1 MHNRFLIS
9 RSGRGLF
16 VAGLRSVSL
25 VCAILCVL
33 ATARAEPR
41 NLDVLKREIR
51 AYVDSGDY
59 ERGVARVAAKA
70 SMWIQERAAED
81 ARGFAG
87 PQKLAVVLDLDETL
101 LSNWPAMNAADL
113 GYVPDVW
120 DAWVDRGEAPAIEP
134 VRELYRAART
144 AGVRVIFL
152 TSRTERDRA
161 GTEKNLQAI
170 GCSDYHA
177 LIFRAIDA
185 KEASSIYKA
194 RERQRLVDEG
204 FVIVANIG
212 DQESDLV
219 GGFAERTFKLPNPF
233 YLTE

>member
-1 MHNRFLIS
+1 MS

-16 VAGLRSVSL
+16 LAGLRSAALACALVS
-25 VCAILCVL
+25 VL

-59 ERGVARVAAKA
+59 EREVARVARKA
-70 SMWIQERAAED
+70 TMWIDERAAQD
-81 ARGFAG
+81 ARGVAG

-113 GYVPDVW
+113 GYVPSVW

-134 VRELYRAART
+134 VRSLYRAARA
-144 AGVRVIFL
+144 AGVHVIFL

-161 GTEKNLQAI
+161 GTEKNLRAI
-170 GCSDYHA
+170 ECTDYDA
-177 LIFRAIDA
+177 LICRPTDA
-185 KEASSIYKA
+185 KETSAVYKA
-194 RERQRLVDEG
+194 RERQRLVDQG